1 MNPKLT
7 IQEKF
12 EGFYKEKKPLK
23 QPKPGLLFRKFLR
36 FFRKDGV
43 TLDLGSGEGRYSLY
57 LGTKGFVVLAI
68 DFSKQAIELL
78 KQSASNLKLS
88 QVIQTKVGDVRSFPK
103 KKYANIVSSYTLHF
117 IPETDWLTVIEN
129 MQRQTLPG
137 GVHLI
142 EDFAENPRGKK
153 IPALSSTYPSKKQL
167 LSLYQNWE
175 ILSYQTFKVKTRIKT
190 KTGKVRMATAFF
202 FLAKKPE

>member
-1 MNPKLT
+1 MNQNST

-12 EGFYKEKKPLK
+12 EGFYIEKKPLK
-23 QPKPGLLFRKFLR
+23 QPRPGLLFRKSLK
-36 FFRKDGV
+36 FFRNDGV

-57 LGTKGFVVLAI
+57 LASKGFVVLAI
-68 DFSKQAIELL
+68 DFSKEAIKLL
-78 KQSASNLKLS
+78 KQAAANLNFS
-88 QVIQTKVGDVRSFPK
+88 QSIQTKVGDIRSFPK

-117 IPETDWLTVIEN
+117 IPEAAWLMVIEN

-153 IPALSSTYPSKKQL
+153 ISSVNTTYPSKRQL

-175 ILSYQTFKVKTRIKT
+175 ILLFQTLKVKTRIKT